1 VELLFAT
8 SFGEA
13 VQNPDPH
20 QYCIGALIL
29 LGVKFLAGKF
39 PAFAWLWGLV
49 EKLIPSPS
57 PAPGPAPDGTP
68 TPVPVPDK
76 LSLSDLVKLFLELIA
91 KRKQQDA
98 DEKAAIEAVK
108 AELLK

>member
-1 VELLFAT
+1 VLDPIFAT
-8 SFGEA
+8 FGEA
-13 VQNPDPH
+13 IQNPDPH

-49 EKLIPSPS
+49 EKIIPS

-68 TPVPVPDK
+68 SPVPVPDNHSAIDALIK
-76 LSLSDLVKLFLELIA
+76 LLLDALK
-91 KRKQQDA
+91 KKQT
-98 DEKAAIEAVK
+98 KAAEDLADKLTK
-108 AELLK
+108 ALETE

>member
-1 VELLFAT
+1 VLDPIFAT
-8 SFGEA
+8 FGEA
-13 VQNPDPH
+13 IQNPDPH

-68 TPVPVPDK
+68 SPVPVPDNHSAIDALIK
-76 LSLSDLVKLFLELIA
+76 LLLDALK
-91 KRKQQDA
+91 KKQT
-98 DEKAAIEAVK
+98 KAAEDLADKLTK
-108 AELLK
+108 ALDTE